1 MKVKYYGHSLALPS
15 RQSRLLNS
23 LSFLLFT
30 LLIVAGPQ
38 RTFAQTRG
46 NLSLMGDVK
55 VDESRVEGKK
65 PGSLGIVLYSLG
77 GVTSVGRQ
85 NVPVNGRYRFNNLNA
100 GEYEIAVEV
109 ENNEIARVHVLVSGR
124 PGSEVQ
130 QDLEFE
136 WKDLGSAAKRK
147 ASTISALDAYTR
159 SSANESLFQKAQQAA
174 DKKNYADAVLSFKQ
188 IVERDNLDF
197 QAWTELGT
205 CYLLLDKKAEAEKAY
220 EKAIEARP
228 TFVLALLN
236 LARIR
241 IDQKKYED
249 AISSLTKVLEINSA
263 SADANLLLGEAYLQ
277 IKKGSKAVGYL
288 NEAARLG
295 KPEAHLRLAALY
307 DVAGL
312 KDRAAIEYEQFLKK
326 KPDYVDRKKL
336 EKYIAEN
343 TKK

>member
-1 MKVKYYGHSLALPS
+1 MKFKFH
-15 RQSRLLNS
+15 LLMNPFLFLVATIL
-23 LSFLLFT
+23 LSVSGSIF
-30 LLIVAGPQ
+30 G
-38 RTFAQTRG
+38 QTRG
-46 NLSLMGDVK
+46 NLTLMGDVK

-77 GVTSVGRQ
+77 GITVVGRQ
-85 NVPVNGRYRFNNLNA
+85 SVPVNGRYRFNNLNS
-100 GEYEIAVEV
+100 GEYELAIEV
-109 ENNEIARVHVLVSGR
+109 ENSEVARVHVSVSGR

-136 WKDLGSAAKRK
+136 WKGIGAVAKPK
-147 ASTISALDAYTR
+147 ASTISAADSYKR
-159 SSANESLFQKAQQAA
+159 SSASESLFEKAQQAV
-174 DKKNYADAVLSFKQ
+174 DKKNYADAVSIFKQ
-188 IVERDNLDF
+188 VVANDNLDF

-205 CYLLLDKKAEAEKAY
+205 AYLLLDNKPEAEKAY
-220 EKAIEARP
+220 EKAIAARP

-236 LARIR
+236 LARIK
-241 IDQKKYED
+241 IEQKKYED
-249 AISSLTKVLEINSA
+249 AISSLTRILEINSE

-312 KDRAAIEYEQFLKK
+312 KDRAATEYEQFLRK
-326 KPDYVDRKKL
+326 KPDYADRKKL

-343 TKK
+343 MKK